1 MNNIPHIV
9 DTGASVEDE
18 KPVAWRVKSKDGTW
32 LYYDE
37 PLVGTEPLYTRAA
50 SERKYSD
57 EWWQGVNELAEAGG
71 MIGVL
76 REYISDLENG
86 LESSIKLNKAQAER
100 NK

>member
-1 MNNIPHIV
+1 MNNIPHVV
-9 DTGASVEDE
+9 DTGASVEDD

-57 EWWQGVNELAEAGG
+57 KWWNGVKEF
-71 MIGVL
+71 
-76 REYISDLENG
+76 
-86 LESSIKLNKAQAER
+86 NK
-100 NK
+100 K